1 MPFVRDHSTERSESN
16 PIGIVVAVCFLIG
29 ALAYVLV
36 GLIGGPQEAGFWL
49 FAGVG
54 GLLVYILT
62 FVDLR
67 IGISIMIMA
76 VGISPEMSVEDVP
89 NIRLE
94 DFIVP
99 VVAFSWLT
107 RHIAQRES
115 FKSSLLSGPIIAYIG
130 VMLVGGMVGLL
141 QETIVLR
148 STILF
153 VGKSMIYF
161 LMYLV
166 ILNTT
171 RTIQE
176 LKAYTILLIL
186 VALISTVTSLG
197 PAYESDAVAAGRL
210 HGPFGETANIYAGYL
225 IMMLSL
231 MIGMFLYV
239 QSPGA
244 RFGLGISA
252 LIVFYG
258 LMVTLSR
265 TSYIALMFALVVFG
279 LFRARRLLVLTLLI
293 FVLVPLL
300 APEGIVGRVK
310 SIYTSLTF
318 QQQES
323 FAARVSE
330 WQDAWWRMKDKPQG
344 WGPGYIPLGW
354 VDNEYLRVG
363 VDLGFIGLAVFLWM
377 LWRMGRL
384 AFNNFDAPL
393 NDPTIKGFAAG
404 YAIAFLAVLMHAV
417 GATTLS
423 SIRTAEAFMLLAG
436 LASALYVNREEW
448 GLVPKQEPEE
458 DPHRFGWTRRRP
470 ETQRT

>member
-1 MPFVRDHSTERSESN
+1 MPFVRDHEADRSEAN
-16 PIGIVVAVCFLIG
+16 PIGMVVGVCLIIG
-29 ALAYVLV
+29 ALGYVLV
-36 GLIGGPQEAGFWL
+36 GLIGGPREAGFWL

-67 IGISIMIMA
+67 IGISVMIMA

-107 RHIAQRES
+107 RHIAKRES
-115 FKSSLLSGPIIAYIG
+115 LRPSILRGPMVAYLG
-130 VMLVGGMVGLL
+130 TMVVVAMIGLL
-141 QETIVLR
+141 QNTVELRATVL
-148 STILF
+148 F
-153 VGKSMIYF
+153 MGKTFIYF

-171 RTIQE
+171 RTVRE
-176 LKAYTILLIL
+176 LKAYTILLVL

-197 PAYESDAVAAGRL
+197 DQRLSDAAAAGRL
-210 HGPFGETANIYAGYL
+210 HGPFGETANVYAGYL
-225 IMMLSL
+225 ILMLSL
-231 MIGMFLYV
+231 IVGLFLYV
-239 QSPGA
+239 RGPLA
-244 RFGLGISA
+244 RFGLGFCG
-252 LIVFYG
+252 LTVFYG

-265 TSYIALMFALVVFG
+265 TSYIAFMFALVVFG
-279 LFRARRLLVLTLLI
+279 FMRARRLLVLAVLI
-293 FVLVPLL
+293 IILVPLL
-300 APEGIVGRVK
+300 APEGILGRIA
-310 SIYTSLTF
+310 SIYTSITF

-330 WQDAWWRMKDKPQG
+330 WQDAWGRMQYHPQG

-363 VDLGFIGLAVFLWM
+363 VDLGFVGLAFFLWM

-404 YAIAFLAVLMHAV
+404 YAIAFLSLIMHAI
-417 GATTLS
+417 GATSLS
-423 SIRTAEAFMLLAG
+423 SIRTAEAFMILAG
-436 LASALYVNREEW
+436 LASALYANREEW
-448 GLVPKQEPEE
+448 GLVPKQEVE
-458 DPHRFGWTRRRP
+458 DDPYLFGLARRRTEP
-470 ETQRT
+470 QRM